1 MVAAVVMAVAEEDTV
16 VGDLVEAMQVDLVE
30 DIMVVGT
37 TEGTVV
43 DMEDITEGTEVMPG
57 VMGTAIED
65 ILTTIPTTLT
75 GIGLLSVIPMV
86 GATESGC
93 HIIEGEGYFLLK
105 SCFFLVVTSMLHFSW

>member
-30 DIMVVGT
+30 DIMVV
-37 TEGTVV
+37 EGTVV

-93 HIIEGEGYFLLK
+93 HIIEGEGYFL
-105 SCFFLVVTSMLHFSW
+105 